1 MTEEERN
8 EVSLVDL
15 IKSLYS
21 SKFQIL
27 FISLLL
33 AFVFLVSSFLVTTKF
48 TNKSIVIINEEI
60 SKPKIDSTFSVLAN
74 LGGLELNGSKKDD
87 EYIEIVKSKKFAFS
101 FLSKNSLLTE
111 KKNSKLSIEDYL
123 EEIKSFQRNFKITK
137 SPRSPSYIFSF
148 VSDDLDLANE
158 IPNKVVLY
166 ANEYIKNQ
174 KKEELLNEIN
184 FLEDVFTTERNE
196 QIKLMI
202 ASLIQG
208 NLQSQTLALT
218 NKDYP
223 FKFIDEAILQK
234 EIFSP
239 NKIVRFFIGF
249 LLGFFISILLTFSK
263 TFKIS

>member
-27 FISLLL
+27 FISFLL
-33 AFVFLVSSFLVTTKF
+33 AFIFLISSFLVTTKF
-48 TNKSIVIINEEI
+48 TNKSIVIINEEM
-60 SKPKIDSTFSVLAN
+60 SQPKIDSTFSVLAS
-74 LGGLELNGSKKDD
+74 LGGLELNESNKND

-101 FLSKNSLLTE
+101 FLSKNNLLAE
-111 KKNSKLSIEDYL
+111 KKNPFLTIEDYL
-123 EEIKSFQRNFKITK
+123 KEIKSFQKNLKITK
-137 SPRSPSYIFSF
+137 NPRSSSYIFSF

-158 IPNKVVLY
+158 IPNKVVLF

-184 FLEDVFTTERNE
+184 FLEDAFTTERNE

-202 ASLIQG
+202 ASLIQS
-208 NLQSQTLALT
+208 NLQSQTLALA
-218 NKDYP
+218 NKDFP

-249 LLGFFISILLTFSK
+249 LLGFFISILLAFSRA
-263 TFKIS
+263 FKIS

>member
-33 AFVFLVSSFLVTTKF
+33 AFIFLVSSFLVTTKF

-101 FLSKNSLLTE
+101 FLSKNNLLTE
-111 KKNSKLSIEDYL
+111 KKNFKLSIEDYL

-148 VSDDLDLANE
+148 VC
-158 IPNKVVLY
+158 
-166 ANEYIKNQ
+166 
-174 KKEELLNEIN
+174 
-184 FLEDVFTTERNE
+184 
-196 QIKLMI
+196 
-202 ASLIQG
+202 
-208 NLQSQTLALT
+208 
-218 NKDYP
+218 
-223 FKFIDEAILQK
+223 
-234 EIFSP
+234 
-239 NKIVRFFIGF
+239 
-249 LLGFFISILLTFSK
+249 
-263 TFKIS
+263 